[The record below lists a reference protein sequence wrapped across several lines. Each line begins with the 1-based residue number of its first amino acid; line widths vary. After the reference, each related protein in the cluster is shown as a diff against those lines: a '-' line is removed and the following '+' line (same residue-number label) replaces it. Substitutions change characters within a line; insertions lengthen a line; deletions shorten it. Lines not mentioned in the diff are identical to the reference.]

1 MGVYHSYHEWR
12 MDANVEVPCSIE
24 NVIDSLRKYYPNY
37 IIPVM
42 GLEEQSIYSEVEMND
57 TSIPSVVM

>member
-1 MGVYHSYHEWR
+1 

-37 IIPVM
+37 IIPVI

-57 TSIPSVVM
+57 ISIPSIVI